1 MAADRRRLALCIS
14 GAVAPAAAPRPRKRR
29 RSGSASSAATRHRAS
44 SGRSAGA
51 ADGAASAIQTSVNTK
66 GSTAAAAVASTATAA
81 AVSFASA
88 AQRAE
93 QELESVGFSCVS
105 VFDASVSEIRAAV
118 AAFVRTASPNDLLLV
133 YYCGWVHPHDA
144 TLRLGSA
151 SSTGRRVRCVCH
163 SVWCHTHMVGWGV
176 CPPTRT
182 PCPPFHHCHNESFI
196 STRRVLPAH

>member
-51 ADGAASAIQTSVNTK
+51 ADGAAASAIQTSVNTK
-66 GSTAAAAVASTATAA
+66 ATTAAGAVASTATAA

-93 QELESVGFSCVS
+93 QELESVGFSCAS
-105 VFDASVSEIRAAV
+105 VFDASVSEIRASV

-133 YYCGWVHPHDA
+133 YYCGWVQPHDA
-144 TLRLGSA
+144 TLRLGNT

-163 SVWCHTHMVGWGV
+163 SATVVSHHTHHWLGCSSFNTHTMSTL
-176 CPPTRT
+176 PP
-182 PCPPFHHCHNESFI
+182 
-196 STRRVLPAH
+196 LPQ